1 MKKVV
6 TFAVGLLIL
15 VSAREAA
22 AQAGQVGQPWTDR
35 GFVNVNI
42 GFQSNSTDLNDTST
56 FRLYDEDASLAVAQ
70 STDSGAFF
78 DIGAGARVWRNVSA
92 GFAFHQGSS
101 TSDAAVSGQIPHPVV
116 FNRNRSVA
124 LTATDLE
131 RTERALH
138 LQFGYMFVVNDRL
151 DINVF
156 AGPSFFKVRQEVV
169 SSIDVTEQ
177 GGDFSRVDAS
187 AAVAER
193 SDTPVGGNIGADVS
207 YLFYRTDSVRV
218 GAGFFVRYAS
228 AKADIQV
235 LQNTVESDLGGAQI
249 GFGARI
255 RF

>member
-6 TFAVGLLIL
+6 TFAAGLLIL

-22 AQAGQVGQPWTDR
+22 AQAGQAWTDR
-35 GFVNVNI
+35 GFVNFNV
-42 GFQSNSTDLNDTST
+42 GFQSTSTDLNDTST

-70 STDSGAFF
+70 TTDSGAFVDF
-78 DIGAGARVWRNVSA
+78 GAGARVWRNVSV

-101 TSDAAVSGQIPHPVV
+101 TSDAAVSGQVPHPLF

-131 RTERALH
+131 RTERAFH
-138 LQFGYMFVVNDRL
+138 LQFGYMFVVNDQVQV
-151 DINVF
+151 NVF
-156 AGPSFFKVRQEVV
+156 AGPSFFKVRQDVV

-177 GGDFSRVDAS
+177 GGDFSRVTAT

-193 SDTPVGGNIGADVS
+193 SDSPVGANIGADVS
-207 YLFYRTDSVRV
+207 YLFYRTDSVKV
-218 GAGFFVRYAS
+218 GAGVFFRYAA

-235 LQNTVESDLGGAQI
+235 LQNTVESDLGGAQV
-249 GFGARI
+249 GFGARV